1 MEGQMKHL
9 IFLIDGTWVA
19 SDLNVAGQIYSNI
32 YMINLSLMH
41 TDAQGHPQI
50 VFYTRGIGSTSSL
63 RKYTAGGFAE
73 GIDEMITDIYGNLV
87 ANYEPGDKI
96 YLFGFSRGAVIA
108 RAVTGLVGRFG
119 LLRASR
125 MDTYSNLWRQFVT
138 CQPLEDESFLA
149 TYRSSLRRDIKV
161 EFIGAFDTVF
171 GGNESKGNML
181 TRLRFSSR
189 RLEPCVNCAVHI
201 LALDEDRKR
210 FSCMTWDQK
219 KPEQHL
225 EQIWMPGVHS
235 DIGGVYPESTLGELS
250 LLTMIDRVR
259 THTGLQFFREL
270 DVNTEGI
277 RRNVYYGNV
286 TVNYEKG
293 WWTRSA
299 RQLNSDD
306 PEQFLHQI
314 APILKTRNV
323 TYKKHG
329 KRTLYSI
336 PNPFSSL
343 RPMIEL
349 KGIDFDQV

>member
-1 MEGQMKHL
+1 L
-9 IFLIDGTWVA
+9 
-19 SDLNVAGQIYSNI
+19 AGQIYSNI
-32 YMINLSLMH
+32 YKINLSLEH
-41 TDAQGHPQI
+41 TDAEGNPQI

-73 GIDEMITDIYGNLV
+73 GIDEMITEIYGNLV
-87 ANYEPGDKI
+87 ANYEQGDII
-96 YLFGFSRGAVIA
+96 YFFGFSRGAVIA

-119 LLRASR
+119 LLRARR
-125 MDTYSNLWRQFVT
+125 MDQYSVLWRQFVT
-138 CQPLEDESFLA
+138 FRAVEDESFLG
-149 TYRSSLRRDIKV
+149 TYGSSLRRNIAI

-171 GGNESKGNML
+171 GGNESEGNML

-189 RLEPCVNCAVHI
+189 GLDPCVKGAVHI

-210 FSCMTWDQK
+210 FNCMTWDRK
-219 KPEQHL
+219 SPEQHL

-250 LLTMIDRVR
+250 LLTMIDRVQ
-259 THTGLQFFREL
+259 THTELQFFHEL
-270 DVNTEGI
+270 DVSTKGLW
-277 RRNVYYGNV
+277 RDLYVGNV

-293 WWTRSA
+293 WWIRSA
-299 RQLNSDD
+299 RQLKSDD
-306 PEQFLHQI
+306 PEQFLHHI
-314 APILKTRNV
+314 APVLKTRHV

-329 KRTLYSI
+329 KKTLYSI
-336 PNPFSSL
+336 PGPFSSL